1 MNRQTT
7 AHDIL
12 ERPAAM
18 AGMFYPADA
27 GLLSRT
33 ILEYLEGTPHELPTP
48 GVPKALIVPH
58 AGYVYSGAVAASAY
72 DLLRLARG
80 IVTKAVLL
88 GPCHRVAAHGLAL
101 PRATAFQTLL
111 GRAHVDLAAVAAIRD
126 LPQVVESNA
135 ARTHRNMPSRCSCH
149 SCR

>member
-1 MNRQTT
+1 
-7 AHDIL
+7 
-12 ERPAAM
+12 M
-18 AGMFYPADA
+18 AGMFHPADA

-33 ILEYLEGTPHELPTP
+33 ILEYLEATPHPLPTP

-72 DLLRLARG
+72 DLLRPARG
-80 IVTKAVLL
+80 IVMRSVLL
-88 GPCHRVAAHGLAL
+88 GSCHRVAARGLAL
-101 PRATAFQTLL
+101 PRATVFQEPLCL
-111 GRAHVDLAAVAAIRD
+111 AQADLAAVAAIRD
-126 LPQVVESNA
+126 LPQVVESDA